1 MIEPREVTAACR
13 AREMELEGRFFNDA
27 WSAAIRQ
34 CLDVTRAQ
42 YAAGRVVC
50 DLVEGRLRRE
60 RRLAW
65 LDGMQWLD
73 RIERSGPALRSR
85 RPQLGLVDAAY
96 VRWRA
101 ARWRFRGHPVE
112 PDPSRE

>member
-1 MIEPREVTAACR
+1 VDE
-13 AREMELEGRFFNDA
+13 
-27 WSAAIRQ
+27 
-34 CLDVTRAQ
+34 TRAQ
-42 YAAGRVVC
+42 WAAGRAVC

-65 LDGMQWLD
+65 LDGMQRLD
-73 RIERSGPALRSR
+73 RIERSGPDLRSR
-85 RPQLGLVDAAY
+85 RPQPGLVDAAR

-112 PDPSRE
+112 PEPPRT